1 MWSLSGSPLET
12 KWKGANIIPMD
23 IIHSKPTENEIR
35 QMTADAREA
44 NMNMLRVW
52 GGGNYFSHAFYD
64 ACDELGVLV
73 WQKAMFACGMYPRH
87 EPFLKEVSIDKI
99 EQEVSFQAFRLGSHP
114 SIVIWGSN
122 NENENS
128 MDWFKV
134 TWDNRIRY
142 AVDLYKIFV
151 DTVGAA
157 LNKVDPHVL
166 YIDTSPSNG
175 VISEDPYVKRY
186 GNTNCIEYGDVHFY
200 DYVNDGLSY
209 STFPKAKFV
218 SEFGFQS
225 FPSFEA
231 YRAVSSPEDW
241 SYDSE
246 LSEFRQR
253 HPNGN
258 KELLSQLER
267 HFTLPLARDPDENPK
282 RQELLFKHW
291 IYLTQLHQALCY
303 DTAVRYWRSLKSD
316 PKALTRGALYWQL
329 NDIWQ
334 GPSWSGINY
343 GGQWK
348 LLHYVA
354 RQFFAP
360 FAISTRLHKA
370 NQTLEIHVTSDV
382 NSELQ
387 VSMEG
392 KVSRFIPIARTINSC
407 GTEFARNLTN
417 FVDPV
422 FNIRQGGKRNEAEQ
436 EAPVGV
442 VRHGQGGNLGGS
454 AASPQIG
461 TQGRK
466 AKERG
471 FRQVGL
477 KFVRGAI
484 AGGTKSLGDETREN
498 GKTRFGFLATRRPWS
513 DEETSTLLR
522 GIERSFTG
530 RWNKIYWDYPLFK
543 KGGFNGGYVKMVADG
558 ARVGCAILK
567 ERHFWDGGINEGCVR
582 ALGGTGGW

>member
-1 MWSLSGSPLET
+1 
-12 KWKGANIIPMD
+12 MD

-87 EPFLKEVSIDKI
+87 EPFLKEI

-114 SIVIWGSN
+114 SIVILGSN

-392 KVSRFIPIARTINSC
+392 KVIPLEGEPTGPVETIKE
-407 GTEFARNLTN
+407 TTNLRLMRLAPWYLSLSTI
-417 FVDPV
+417 FFQWVAP
-422 FNIRQGGKRNEAEQ
+422 IRSTTASSISWRPLPPPPGRR
-436 EAPVGV
+436 
-442 VRHGQGGNLGGS
+442 RH
-454 AASPQIG
+454 
-461 TQGRK
+461 R
-466 AKERG
+466 R
-471 FRQVGL
+471 L
-477 KFVRGAI
+477 KIVI
-484 AGGTKSLGDETREN
+484 
-498 GKTRFGFLATRRPWS
+498 RR
-513 DEETSTLLR
+513 
-522 GIERSFTG
+522 
-530 RWNKIYWDYPLFK
+530 
-543 KGGFNGGYVKMVADG
+543 
-558 ARVGCAILK
+558 C
-567 ERHFWDGGINEGCVR
+567 
-582 ALGGTGGW
+582 